1 MTKTS
6 FDIDDLVIRYL
17 AGETTSYENQLLSSW
32 LSESTENRSYFNT
45 LRNIW
50 LVSSQVTTPE
60 MAMRNLTTEFRPDPG
75 ADKYSRIFSMNNTL
89 LWKVAAILV
98 IALLSGILIFKQ
110 SGTGSNNLK
119 SYLITVEATLGSR
132 ASTTLPDGTK
142 VWLNSGS
149 KIYYNSNYNLQSRDV
164 KLVGEGYFDVV
175 TNPEK
180 PFVVKTGKLNIKAY
194 GTVFNVKAYPE
205 DASVT
210 TTLVEGK
217 VIIDGLDAE
226 NKSFTVQMKPKETVK
241 ILKNE
246 VDRAVAEDGAEDVNA
261 VNTLGNIQGSDEASQ
276 VARFEKVNTELF
288 TSWKDSRWVIEKQ
301 KLGDLSR
308 DFERRYNI
316 RIRFLSDSIKKF
328 HFSGTLENE
337 TVEQIMTIMRHTI
350 PLKYKIEKGVIT
362 ISEDNEL
369 MNRFYK

>member
-1 MTKTS
+1 MTKAA
-6 FDIDDLVIRYL
+6 FDIDDLIVRYL

-32 LSESTENRSYFNT
+32 LSESLENRSYFAT

-50 LVSSQVTTPE
+50 LASSQVTPPVMSIRDLGMDTKSNSDSEKP
-60 MAMRNLTTEFRPDPG
+60 RPF
-75 ADKYSRIFSMNNTL
+75 KLNSSI
-89 LWKVAAILV
+89 LWKAAAILI
-98 IALLSGILIFKQ
+98 IAVLSGIIVYKQ
-110 SGTGSNNLK
+110 SGSSGNNK
-119 SYLITVEATLGSR
+119 NYLITVEAMLGSR
-132 ASTTLPDGTK
+132 ASTTLSDGTK

-149 KIYYNSNYNLQSRDV
+149 KLYYNSNYNLQSRDV

-180 PFVVKTGKLNIKAY
+180 PFVVKTGKLNIKAF
-194 GTVFNVKAYPE
+194 GTIFNVKAYPE

-217 VIIDGLDAE
+217 VIIDGLDEE

-241 ILKNE
+241 ILKKE
-246 VDRAVAEDGAEDVNA
+246 VDRAVAEDGAEDFNS
-261 VNTLGNIQGSDEASQ
+261 VNTLGNIQGAEVVSQ
-276 VARFEKVNTELF
+276 VARFEQVNTELF
-288 TSWKDSRWVIEKQ
+288 TSWKDSRWMIEKQ

-316 RIRFLSDSIKKF
+316 RIKFLSDSIKKF